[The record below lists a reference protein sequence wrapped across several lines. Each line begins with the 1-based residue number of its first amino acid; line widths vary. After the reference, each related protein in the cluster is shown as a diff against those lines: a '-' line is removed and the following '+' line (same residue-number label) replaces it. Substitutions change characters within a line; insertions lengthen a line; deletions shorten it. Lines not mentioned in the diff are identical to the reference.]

1 MNCQS
6 FESLVNDLARDQ
18 MMEAEARQR
27 ALSHTVGCE
36 RCRLRLADERALTA
50 GLRKLAENREEAPAR
65 VEASLR
71 DAFAVRI
78 AASREPVVAAVPARS
93 RWLSWAGAAAA
104 ILLVALLALTVI
116 RSRPTETRDLQEQ
129 LSLDK
134 QAQPSGAPLPAGP
147 RAEPAPSEL
156 AVAEKIGPRAQPRAN
171 GPRNG
176 RRGGQRR
183 ERTPKVNPPGTLD
196 TGTEIATEFIPLVHG
211 GDVAIPDG
219 GHIMRVELPRSALV
233 SFGLPMNMERAGEPV
248 RADVVVGNDG
258 LARAIRF
265 VR

>member
-18 MMEAEARQR
+18 MMEAEARRR
-27 ALSHTVGCE
+27 ALAHTVGCE
-36 RCRLRLADERALTA
+36 RCRARLADEQALTA
-50 GLRKLAENREEAPAR
+50 GLRKLAENREEAPVR

-71 DAFAVRI
+71 DAFAARI
-78 AASREPVVAAVPARS
+78 ATSREPVVAAVPTRS

-116 RSRPTETRDLQEQ
+116 RSRPVETRDLQEQ
-129 LSLDK
+129 LSLEK
-134 QAQPSGAPLPAGP
+134 QAQPGSSLSEGP

-156 AVAEKIGPRAQPRAN
+156 AVAEKIGPRAQPNAH

-183 ERTPKVNPPGTLD
+183 ERTPKVKPPGTVD

>member
-1 MNCQS
+1 MICQS
-6 FESLVNDLARDQ
+6 FEALVNDLARDQ

-71 DAFAVRI
+71 DAFAACLATR
-78 AASREPVVAAVPARS
+78 REPVVATVPARS

-116 RSRPTETRDLQEQ
+116 RSRPVETRDLQEQ
-129 LSLDK
+129 LALEK
-134 QAQPSGAPLPAGP
+134 QAQPGSSLSEHP

-156 AVAEKIGPRAQPRAN
+156 AVAEKIGPRAQPRAHR
-171 GPRNG
+171 PRNG
-176 RRGGQRR
+176 SRGGQRR

>member
-18 MMEAEARQR
+18 MMEADSRRR
-27 ALSHTVGCE
+27 ALAHTVGCE
-36 RCRLRLADERALTA
+36 RCRARLADEQALTA
-50 GLRKLAENREEAPAR
+50 GLRKLAENREEAPVR

-71 DAFAVRI
+71 DAFAARI
-78 AASREPVVAAVPARS
+78 AISRGPVVAAVPARS

-116 RSRPTETRDLQEQ
+116 RSRPVETRDLQEQ
-129 LSLDK
+129 LSQEK
-134 QAQPSGAPLPAGP
+134 QAQPGSSLSEGP

-156 AVAEKIGPRAQPRAN
+156 AVAEKIEPRAHPRN

-183 ERTPKVNPPGTLD
+183 ERMPKVNPPGTVD